1 MSGLIGTGGAAQYK
15 SPKRFKTPKGRYW
28 VGGVNPASRADR
40 LDKPISNFASSE
52 PEGRKMR
59 TRRGVFYG
67 FKWVCR
73 AERNDLPLLL
83 GNRSPRRT
91 GGARAQRGNERRPSN
106 SNVQAEVLGF

>member
-1 MSGLIGTGGAAQYK
+1 VSVLIGTGGAAQYK

-28 VGGVNPASRADR
+28 VGGGTPQVVPIGSTNLFQTSRPANP
-40 LDKPISNFASSE
+40 KGGKCV
-52 PEGRKMR
+52 PEGEH
-59 TRRGVFYG
+59 FYG

-83 GNRSPRRT
+83 GNRSTRRS

-106 SNVQAEVLGF
+106 TDVQEGVLGF